1 MKLSIPFL
9 ALAICLLTALS
20 ADAKRF
26 SYPSTAKEMFSVEI
40 PDNWK
45 PEVDDEETLEAT
57 SPDEEAYLAFWVLK
71 GAKEVKGLTKEM
83 NDLLDESVTDL
94 KLNEKP
100 TEKTINGIKFTIFE
114 GTAIDKEDKTKVGVE
129 VFMFSPKPGT
139 LGIFYCQYG
148 IKAPDAIK
156 GLVKIVESIKL
167 KE

>member
-9 ALAICLLTALS
+9 ALVISLVTALS

-26 SYPSTAKEMFSVEI
+26 SYPSAAKEWFSIEI
-40 PDNWK
+40 PDTWRPK
-45 PEVDDEETLEAT
+45 VDDEETLEAT

-83 NDLLDESVTDL
+83 DDLLKESVTDL
-94 KLNEKP
+94 KLEDKP
-100 TEKTINGIKFTIFE
+100 TEKTINGIEFTIFA
-114 GTAIDKEDKTKVGVE
+114 GTALDKEDKSKVGVE

-148 IKAPDAIK
+148 VKAPEAIK